1 MKAAII
7 ANPASGKD
15 IRRLVAHGSVFDN
28 QEKVRMVRRI
38 LVGLAAAGVRDVLYM
53 PEGYGI
59 VPRALDDLDAL
70 ETPVNVAPV
79 DIYVH
84 NTQEDTV
91 NAAAA
96 MQAAGAAVIIVMG
109 GDGTSRAACKGA
121 RQTPILPLSTGT
133 NNVFPV
139 MAEATVA
146 GLAAGVLACGGVS
159 RDEGCTRP
167 TYLEVLVNEE
177 VRDLAL
183 VDAAVYDD
191 VFLASRAVW
200 DITRVRQLFFSRC
213 KPESIGLS
221 SGPKSRAALPWIWT
235 RTLPARCGRPSAP
248 ACLPMWAWSRSAP
261 CAPAWPCPWGLRP
274 ACWPWTASAKWK
286 CAGKNALPCVWP
298 RTDFMWL
305 MWKKF
310 WNTPGSAAFSC
321 VARRSAMPTEPF
333 ERRKRQG
340 AAMKLKAAFIFV
352 TPRAENGQEAVYR
365 TWTRTPGVDLLTIG
379 VTSYAQAVEAAQ
391 KAVAEEGCGAIE
403 LCGGF
408 GHAGAAAVARAVTVP
423 VGVVRFDVHPG
434 LGNVSGDTV
443 FA

>member
-167 TYLEVLVNEE
+167 TYLEVLVNVE

-221 SGPKSRAALPWIWT
+221 AVGGQLERVGPEEPRGLALDLDPDFACKVRAAICPGLF
-235 RTLPARCGRPSAP
+235 ADVGVVKVRP
-248 ACLPMWAWSRSAP
+248 MR
-261 CAPAWPCPWGLRP
+261 
-274 ACWPWTASAKWK
+274 
-286 CAGKNALPCVWP
+286 
-298 RTDFMWL
+298 
-305 MWKKF
+305 
-310 WNTPGSAAFSC
+310 
-321 VARRSAMPTEPF
+321 
-333 ERRKRQG
+333 
-340 AAMKLKAAFIFV
+340 
-352 TPRAENGQEAVYR
+352 
-365 TWTRTPGVDLLTIG
+365 PGV
-379 VTSYAQAVEAAQ
+379 A
-391 KAVAEEGCGAIE
+391 
-403 LCGGF
+403 
-408 GHAGAAAVARAVTVP
+408 VP
-423 VGVVRFDVHPG
+423 VGLTPCVLALDGEREVEVRGEECAAVRLAEDRLYVADVEKILEYARQRG
-434 LGNVSGDTV
+434 IFLRGAQVCYAN
-443 FA
+443 